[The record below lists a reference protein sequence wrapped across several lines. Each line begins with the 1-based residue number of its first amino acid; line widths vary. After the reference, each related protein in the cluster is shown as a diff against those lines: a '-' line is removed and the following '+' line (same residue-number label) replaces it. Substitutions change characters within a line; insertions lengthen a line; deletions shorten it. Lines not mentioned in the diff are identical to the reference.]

1 MVKDIDVGYITIAL
15 ACLTFIAGY
24 MIWIGRSYSAI
35 NPHSSDVIMAGV
47 GTDFN
52 NAVRSISSGY
62 WSDPRIWDKNRLP
75 RDHDNVII
83 SRNTTVIYDLVE
95 LPIIGNIY
103 VEGSLIFSIDRNSSI
118 TFSNMTI
125 FMNGY
130 VEIGSRENPVPPN
143 VRILIKLYADSE
155 GGSGIHVY
163 GQLEIHGHPISPVFT
178 KLASTAFKGDR
189 VLILRDNVSWKV
201 GDMIVITSTS
211 TDPNETEENQVI
223 GVMGNKIIL
232 AKPLRYTH
240 QATSEYAGEVAD
252 LSRNIIIESY
262 NISSRASGINFYYGS
277 SGGVS
282 FAELR
287 HLGARGMLGKYPLHF
302 HMAGDT
308 MRGFLVNGVSI
319 WDSGNRFI
327 SIHRTI
333 GIVVS
338 NVVGYRSIGHG
349 FFLEDGTEIDNIFES
364 CISILTLPGRIRP
377 DDARPA
383 GFWIQNPRNRLVGDI
398 AVSSYGSGFEY
409 AIPERAPDVVPFD
422 EEAIKTITPDIITYP
437 RRSYILEFSSNEAH
451 SNKLNGLFIY
461 RIDMNRERIINVFS
475 NFSAWKNG
483 LDGISI
489 TVSNALL
496 KNLYILSNSR
506 SNIMIDGYNVTI
518 ESSKI
523 LSGAETSVNTQWGI
537 IVSASPIIIKNTL
550 VRGHLQADIVN
561 NIRGFTKLVEIL
573 DNVIYGKFV
582 FGYPLNP
589 ESYTKII
596 NGNITY
602 YLYRYDIKR
611 INCTLNQE
619 YMAQQC
625 IG

>member
-1 MVKDIDVGYITIAL
+1 
-15 ACLTFIAGY
+15 
-24 MIWIGRSYSAI
+24 
-35 NPHSSDVIMAGV
+35 
-47 GTDFN
+47 
-52 NAVRSISSGY
+52 
-62 WSDPRIWDKNRLP
+62 
-75 RDHDNVII
+75 
-83 SRNTTVIYDLVE
+83 
-95 LPIIGNIY
+95 
-103 VEGSLIFSIDRNSSI
+103 
-118 TFSNMTI
+118 
-125 FMNGY
+125 
-130 VEIGSRENPVPPN
+130 
-143 VRILIKLYADSE
+143 
-155 GGSGIHVY
+155 
-163 GQLEIHGHPISPVFT
+163 
-178 KLASTAFKGDR
+178 
-189 VLILRDNVSWKV
+189 
-201 GDMIVITSTS
+201 
-211 TDPNETEENQVI
+211 
-223 GVMGNKIIL
+223 
-232 AKPLRYTH
+232 
-240 QATSEYAGEVAD
+240 
-252 LSRNIIIESY
+252 
-262 NISSRASGINFYYGS
+262 
-277 SGGVS
+277 
-282 FAELR
+282 
-287 HLGARGMLGKYPLHF
+287 
-302 HMAGDT
+302 
-308 MRGFLVNGVSI
+308 
-319 WDSGNRFI
+319 
-327 SIHRTI
+327 
-333 GIVVS
+333 
-338 NVVGYRSIGHG
+338 
-349 FFLEDGTEIDNIFES
+349 
-364 CISILTLPGRIRP
+364 
-377 DDARPA
+377 
-383 GFWIQNPRNRLVGDI
+383 
-398 AVSSYGSGFEY
+398 
-409 AIPERAPDVVPFD
+409 VVPFD